1 MDEVNISPLRQAL
14 IWIGYDVVQAQVLE
28 DELGDLTTMGIARG
42 SEIADVLKT
51 YSTRT
56 AAAGRITSG
65 LVRIKRMQAL
75 AHWVRDFKRVN
86 KEATIDG
93 LDAVTFLTA
102 LSVSEERAKARETDK
117 DTAEARAKEASPG
130 KLTSEKDWEKWETRL
145 VNQLSILQGVL
156 GVPLVYV
163 IREDDTVDQDP
174 ERVFD
179 TFTEECIAKCPLT
192 GPSFEADARTV
203 HQLIESYTSGENSE
217 VWVKRLR
224 RHHNGRMD
232 MEALRAHYRGEGNQS
247 RRISDAETLRD
258 TLNYRGES
266 TMPFAT
272 FLAKV
277 QRMFNLFEQIG
288 EPYSEAA
295 KLRFLFDKVQ
305 NQELKHPLEA
315 VRTLVSMN
323 PDSFTFTS
331 AANHLSALIKPRA
344 KRELAAVT
352 FSGDDNGDTTPILK
366 NGKIHTGYYSN
377 WYDLSKENRNLVLAE
392 RDKQGKGPSKNTQSG
407 DKSGKSGKRWKKTVH
422 KLRKKIAALKR
433 KPTGDASSE
442 DDNDAPQNNAGNSF
456 GGRSEKAAGKK
467 PRNN

>member
-1 MDEVNISPLRQAL
+1 MEEVNIAPLRQVL
-14 IWIGYDVVQAQVLE
+14 VWIGYDVVQAQVLE
-28 DELGDLTTMGIARG
+28 DELGDLATMGIAR
-42 SEIADVLKT
+42 STEIADVLKT
-51 YSTRT
+51 YASRT
-56 AAAGRITSG
+56 IAAGRITSG

-86 KEATIDG
+86 KEPTIDG
-93 LDAVTFLTA
+93 LDEDTFLAA
-102 LSVSEERAKARETDK
+102 LAVSEERARARQTDK
-117 DTAEARAKEASPG
+117 DTADARAKEASPG
-130 KLTSEKDWEKWETRL
+130 KLSSEKEWEKWETRFI
-145 VNQLSILQGVL
+145 NQLSIMQGVL

-163 IREDDTVDQDP
+163 IREDGDP
-174 ERVFD
+174 NINPDIVYE
-179 TFTEECIAKCPLT
+179 TFTEECIANCPII

-224 RHHNGRMD
+224 KFHNGRMD
-232 MEALRAHYRGEGNQS
+232 MAALRAHYRGEGNQS
-247 RRISDAETLRD
+247 RRISDAEALRD
-258 TLNYRGES
+258 TLLYRGES

-272 FLAKV
+272 FLARV
-277 QRMFNLFEQIG
+277 QQMFNLFEQIG

-331 AANHLSALIKPRA
+331 AANHLSALVKPRT

-352 FSGDDNGDTTPILK
+352 FSDDSGGGDTTPILK

-377 WYDLSKENRNLVLAE
+377 WFDLSKENRNLVLAE
-392 RDKQGKGPSKNTQSG
+392 RDKLGKGSNKKAQSG
-407 DKSGKSGKRWKKTVH
+407 GGKSGSKWRKTAR
-422 KLRKKIAALKR
+422 KLQKKIAALKR
-433 KPTGDASSE
+433 KTSDDTPPDSDGDGGPS
-442 DDNDAPQNNAGNSF
+442 NNAGNAF
-456 GGRSEKAAGKK
+456 GGRSEKAAKKK

>member
-1 MDEVNISPLRQAL
+1 MDDEANITPLYQAL
-14 IWIGYDVVQAQVLE
+14 LWIGYEEAQALLLE
-28 DELGDLTTMGIARG
+28 AELGDLATMGSARS

-51 YSTRT
+51 YASRT
-56 AAAGRITSG
+56 VAAGRIASG
-65 LVRIKRMQAL
+65 LIKVKRMQAL

-86 KEATIDG
+86 KEVTIDG
-93 LDAVTFLTA
+93 LDEQSFLDA
-102 LSVSEERAKARETDK
+102 LAASEERALARDADK

-130 KLTSEKDWEKWETRL
+130 KLTSEKDWEKWETRFI
-145 VNQLSILQGVL
+145 NQLSILQGVL

-163 IREDDTVDQDP
+163 IREDRDLDP
-174 ERVFD
+174 DEAYG
-179 TFTEECIAKCPLT
+179 TFTEECIAKCPIT

-203 HQLIESYTSGENSE
+203 HQLIESFTTGENSE

-247 RRISDAETLRD
+247 RRITDAETLRD
-258 TLNYRGES
+258 TLSYKGES

-272 FLAKV
+272 FLARV
-277 QRMFNLFEQIG
+277 QKMFNLFEQIG
-288 EPYSEAA
+288 EPFSEGA

-315 VRTLVSMN
+315 VRTLVSLN

-331 AANHLSALIKPRA
+331 AANHLSVLIKPRA

-352 FSGDDNGDTTPILK
+352 FSGDDGGENAPILK

-377 WYDLSKENRNLVLAE
+377 WFDLSKENRNLVLAE
-392 RDKQGKGPSKNTQSG
+392 RDRLGNKPSKE
-407 DKSGKSGKRWKKTVH
+407 KGKKKWKKTIS
-422 KLRKKIAALKR
+422 KLKKKIAALKR
-433 KPTGDASSE
+433 TPTGDAPS
-442 DDNDAPQNNAGNSF
+442 DDDGGGTPTNNAGNAF
-456 GGRSEKAAGKK
+456 GGRSEKAASKK

>member
-1 MDEVNISPLRQAL
+1 MIIAPLRQVL
-14 IWIGYDVVQAQVLE
+14 VWIGYDEVQAQVLE
-28 DELGDLTTMGIARG
+28 DELGDLETLGNARG
-42 SEIADVLKT
+42 TEIADVLKT
-51 YSTRT
+51 YASRT
-56 AAAGRITSG
+56 IAAGRITSG
-65 LVRIKRMQAL
+65 LKRIKRMQAL

-86 KEATIDG
+86 REVTIDG
-93 LDAVTFLTA
+93 LNGESFLAA
-102 LSVSEERAKARETDK
+102 LAVSEERARARESDK

-163 IREDDTVDQDP
+163 IREEIEDP
-174 ERVFD
+174 DPNEVFG

-203 HQLIESYTSGENSE
+203 HQLIGSYTTGENCE

-224 RHHNGRMD
+224 KHHNGRMD
-232 MEALRAHYRGEGNQS
+232 MEALRSHYRGEGNQS

-258 TLNYRGES
+258 TLCYRGES

-331 AANHLSALIKPRA
+331 AANHMSALVKPRA

-352 FSGDDNGDTTPILK
+352 FSGDDNGDTNPILK

-377 WYDLSKENRNLVLAE
+377 WYDLSKDNRNLVLAE
-392 RDKQGKGPSKNTQSG
+392 RDKQGKSPNKHSQSG
-407 DKSGKSGKRWKKTVH
+407 GKSGKKWNKTVR
-422 KLRKKIAALKR
+422 KLKKKIAALKR
-433 KPTGDASSE
+433 KTTSDATSDDDDGAPPT
-442 DDNDAPQNNAGNSF
+442 NNAGNAF
-456 GGRSEKAAGKK
+456 GGRSEKAANKK
-467 PRNN
+467 QRNN